1 MDVMEGSCLC
11 EGVKFFVTGAP
22 DTTFIC
28 YCSHCSKN
36 AGAEGQIC
44 AKFKREAVQ
53 VVEGT
58 ELMSSYT
65 LTDNLSGSP
74 KHKVFCS
81 RCGCTLWTIPMK
93 HHGTHWILRTS
104 IIKEGLEK
112 LPYKSEFF
120 ASRKKAVAAPDGVR
134 RFDTMPGQ

>member
-1 MDVMEGSCLC
+1 MDDVQDSCLC

-22 DTTFIC
+22 DTAFKC
-28 YCSHCSKN
+28 YCSHCSKTRF
-36 AGAEGQIC
+36 

-58 ELMSSYT
+58 ELMSTYI
-65 LTDNLSGSP
+65 LTDDLSGSP

-93 HHGTHWILRTS
+93 HHGTHWILRTA
-104 IIKEGLEK
+104 IIKDGLEK

-120 ASRKKAVAAPDGVR
+120 ASRMKAVAAPDGVR